1 MSSFCLIDVDP
12 EQLTSAHQI
21 FVGVGARGGEYMH
34 RESVEL
40 RRDLD
45 ECRLTDDDDTPKP
58 IAQI

>member
-1 MSSFCLIDVDP
+1 MSIDVDP

-45 ECRLTDDDDTPKP
+45 ECRLTDDTPKP